1 MNWEY
6 IVTAVISLVSG
17 GTLTG
22 LYLRKQTEGS
32 ATAGVVKESMEALKS
47 ALEML
52 TSQQERLNAIIKDKD
67 MLIEQQ
73 QGLINE
79 YKTALEEANQKLKNL
94 EFKVSENDRKISGV
108 QRTIDNEIR
117 ERKLAEHNICFVDD
131 CKLRRPPLGTYKKET
146 A

>member
-47 ALEML
+47 ALETL
-52 TSQQERLNAIIKDKD
+52 TSQQDVFAITLKSKDDEIVALKDQIKELNLRVA
-67 MLIEQQ
+67 
-73 QGLINE
+73 
-79 YKTALEEANQKLKNL
+79 
-94 EFKVSENDRKISGV
+94 EN
-108 QRTIDNEIR
+108 
-117 ERKLAEHNICFVDD
+117 ERKLAGMQRTIENEIRLRKEAEGNICFVSD
-131 CKLRRPPLGTYKKET
+131 CEMRKPKLGTYKPK
-146 A
+146 

>member
-52 TSQQERLNAIIKDKD
+52 TGQQEVFTITIKSKD
-67 MLIEQQ
+67 DEIVTLKEQ
-73 QGLINE
+73 LKELSLRVAENE
-79 YKTALEEANQKLKNL
+79 R
-94 EFKVSENDRKISGV
+94 KVAGM
-108 QRTIDNEIR
+108 QRAIDNEIR
-117 ERKLAEHNICFVDD
+117 LRKEAESNICFVTD
-131 CKLRRPPLGTYKKET
+131 CQMRKQKLGTYKNE
-146 A
+146 

>member
-47 ALEML
+47 ALGML
-52 TSQQERLNAIIKDKD
+52 TSQQEVFAITVKSKDDEIALLKDQIKELNLRVAENERKVAGMQKV
-67 MLIEQQ
+67 IES
-73 QGLINE
+73 
-79 YKTALEEANQKLKNL
+79 
-94 EFKVSENDRKISGV
+94 EF
-108 QRTIDNEIR
+108 R
-117 ERKLAEHNICFVDD
+117 ERKKAEHNICFVTD
-131 CKLRRPPLGTYKKET
+131 CELRKPKLGTYKNET
-146 A
+146 E

>member
-52 TSQQERLNAIIKDKD
+52 TGQQERFNAIIKDKD

-79 YKTALEEANQKLKNL
+79 YKATLEEANQKLKNL
-94 EFKVSENDRKISGV
+94 EFKVSENDRKISGM

-117 ERKLAEHNICFVDD
+117 KRRLAEYNICFVDD

>member
-6 IVTAVISLVSG
+6 IVTAVMSLVSG

-47 ALEML
+47 ALETL
-52 TSQQERLNAIIKDKD
+52 TSQQEVFAVTVKSKDDEIVTLKDRIKGLNLRVAENERKVAGMQK
-67 MLIEQQ
+67 LIE
-73 QGLINE
+73 
-79 YKTALEEANQKLKNL
+79 
-94 EFKVSENDRKISGV
+94 SELM
-108 QRTIDNEIR
+108 
-117 ERKLAEHNICFVDD
+117 ERKKAEHNICFVDD
-131 CKLRRPPLGTYKKET
+131 CKLRRPPLGTYKKE

>member
-52 TSQQERLNAIIKDKD
+52 TGQQERFNAIIKDKD

-79 YKTALEEANQKLKNL
+79 YKVALEEANQKLKNL
-94 EFKVSENDRKISGV
+94 EFKVSENDRKISGM
-108 QRTIDNEIR
+108 QKTIDSEIR
-117 ERKLAEHNICFVDD
+117 ERKIAESNICFVTD
-131 CKLRRPPLGTYKKET
+131 CELRKPKLGTYKTK
-146 A
+146 

>member
-47 ALEML
+47 ALETL
-52 TSQQERLNAIIKDKD
+52 TSQQEVFAVTVKSKDDEIVTLKDQIKELNLRVAENERKVAGMQK
-67 MLIEQQ
+67 LIES
-73 QGLINE
+73 
-79 YKTALEEANQKLKNL
+79 
-94 EFKVSENDRKISGV
+94 EF
-108 QRTIDNEIR
+108 R
-117 ERKLAEHNICFVDD
+117 ERKKAEFNNICFVTDAIRQLD
-131 CKLRRPPLGTYKKET
+131 
-146 A
+146 

>member
-1 MNWEY
+1 
-6 IVTAVISLVSG
+6 VTAVISLVSG

-52 TSQQERLNAIIKDKD
+52 TGQQERFNAIIKDKD
-67 MLIEQQ
+67 RLIEQQ

-79 YKTALEEANQKLKNL
+79 YKVALEEANQKLKAL
-94 EFKVSENDRKISGV
+94 EFKVSENDRKIIGM
-108 QRTIDNEIR
+108 QKIIDNEIR

-131 CKLRRPPLGTYKKET
+131 CKSREPKLGTYKKEV
-146 A
+146 